1 MKSRGFATTTTGS
14 EVDMLYN
21 IYVDWSL
28 VPQTAI
34 VEMVGEL
41 LRKLEMNETTK
52 QALRGLLNG
61 NK

>member
-1 MKSRGFATTTTGS
+1 
-14 EVDMLYN
+14 MLYN